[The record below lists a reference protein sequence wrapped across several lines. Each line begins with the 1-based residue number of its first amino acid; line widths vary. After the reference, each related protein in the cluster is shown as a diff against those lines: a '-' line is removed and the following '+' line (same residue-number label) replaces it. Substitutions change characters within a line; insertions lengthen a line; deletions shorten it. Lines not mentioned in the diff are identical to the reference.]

1 MCLFKV
7 TTEGDEGSETTV
19 IDIPHAANPTS
30 VHESK
35 Q

>member
-1 MCLFKV
+1 MFLFEV
-7 TTEGDEGSETTV
+7 TTEGEGSETTV
-19 IDIPHAANPTS
+19 IDIPHAANQTS